1 MAVTLLFWSVV
12 CDRQVHVFPWQ
23 CDTSYHNVDSWM
35 LFPPKAVTILQL
47 WLLFCGSVTQILTH
61 TVTDSLVRHKVTN
74 DETSQIVICSG
85 GSECH
90 KSCIFVCVLIRIIET
105 MTLNDAMHLCG
116 ISLMKSL
123 SCHSHPKIWTLS
135 SWSLFWVPYIQRSEC
150 CAYIFIS
157 HSGIIYI
164 FLNHCTSFCWSWL
177 KLTWF
182 NFFLLQF

>member
-1 MAVTLLFWSVV
+1 MKLDNVQKLEQSVADCVNYTASLKCCDWPAGSCLPVTMWHSIS
-12 CDRQVHVFPWQ
+12 Q
-23 CDTSYHNVDSWM
+23 CGFLNAF
-35 LFPPKAVTILQL
+35 FPPKGVTILQL
-47 WLLFCGSVTQILTH
+47 WLLFCGFVTH
-61 TVTDSLVRHKVTN
+61 TVTDSSVRHKVTN

-85 GSECH
+85 GSQCH

-123 SCHSHPKIWTLS
+123 SCHSHPKVWTLS

-157 HSGIIYI
+157 HSCITY
-164 FLNHCTSFCWSWL
+164 S
-177 KLTWF
+177 
-182 NFFLLQF
+182 